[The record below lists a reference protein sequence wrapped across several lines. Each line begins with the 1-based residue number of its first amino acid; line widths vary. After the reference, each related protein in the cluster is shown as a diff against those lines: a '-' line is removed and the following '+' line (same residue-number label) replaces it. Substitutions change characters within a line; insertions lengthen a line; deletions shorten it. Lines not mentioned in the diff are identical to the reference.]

1 MNRLVEGL
9 GIELT
14 PVYAQSAA
22 QRLADRSYRGDRS
35 SMVRVGV
42 LLAELHAWAPMNLW
56 QLPPDEHASTVIETG
71 EGHERERAKGC
82 VEDGFIGCA
91 KRRERQQPAK
101 RRRIDAGYWGDGDPH
116 RWRRWWRWA
125 PSGRLIR

>member
-42 LLAELHAWAPMNLW
+42 LLADCTLGLLSNLW
-56 QLPPDEHASTVIETG
+56 QPPPDQHASTVIETG
-71 EGHERERAKGC
+71 DGHERERA
-82 VEDGFIGCA
+82 EGCA
-91 KRRERQQPAK
+91 RDDFICAERR
-101 RRRIDAGYWGDGDPH
+101 
-116 RWRRWWRWA
+116 
-125 PSGRLIR
+125 